1 MSLLKLKYAI
11 ERGNNLNLKKALLKT
26 SISTSEGWKE
36 ILELVHKLITSNNVT
51 NLIKASSMQ
60 ILEGDSKT

>member
-11 ERGNNLNLKKALLKT
+11 ERGSNLNLKKALLKT
-26 SISTSEGWKE
+26 SFSTSEGWKE